1 MAKED
6 DIVIGLVNTLV
17 RTAVY
22 LLIKKPET
30 KTALRLAALQE
41 LDSRI
46 NEWYSSMSPCLA
58 LTPAS
63 VVSTP
68 LSIFSR
74 LLLTHIVYHQALC
87 ALHSSIVPL
96 YSWST
101 SDESCLYARQVSA
114 QVALEHANA
123 ASALC
128 DAALNRQWDA
138 SRISSFVGYSAY
150 CACAI
155 QMPFMWCSDQVVRE
169 RAHANVLV
177 DLRMIQL
184 LGKYWKLVAYLVS
197 LPS

>member
-1 MAKED
+1 
-6 DIVIGLVNTLV
+6 
-17 RTAVY
+17 VY
-22 LLIKKPET
+22 LVIKKPET
-30 KTALRLAALQE
+30 KTASRLAALQE

-46 NEWYSSMSPCLA
+46 NDWWSSMSPSLA

-63 VVSTP
+63 ISTTS
-68 LSIFSR
+68 LSILPR
-74 LLLTHIVYHQALC
+74 LLLIHIVYHQCLC

-123 ASALC
+123 ASALF
-128 DAALNRQWDA
+128 DASLRRPWDA
-138 SRISSFVGYSAY
+138 SRIPSFVGYSAY

-155 QMPFMWCSDQVVRE
+155 QMPFMWCSNPAVRE

-197 LPS
+197 PSS

>member
-1 MAKED
+1 MRAVTD
-6 DIVIGLVNTLV
+6 TLA

-22 LLIKKPET
+22 LLIKKPES

-46 NEWYSSMSPCLA
+46 NDWYSSMSPSLL
-58 LTPAS
+58 LTPIS
-63 VVSTP
+63 IVSTP
-68 LSIFSR
+68 LSILPR
-74 LLLTHIVYHQALC
+74 LLLIHVVYHQSLC

-123 ASALC
+123 ASALF
-128 DAALNRQWDA
+128 DAALGRQWDA
-138 SRISSFVGYSAY
+138 GGIPSFVGYSAY

-155 QMPFMWCSDQVVRE
+155 QMPFMWCSNPVVRE

-184 LGKYWKLVAYLVS
+184 LGKHWKLVAYLVS
-197 LPS
+197 SI